1 MSKTIDH
8 YTPPPGQPDATDQA
22 LQDIWGEPISP
33 EGEFLPDTATLP
45 ATKAATESPIDR
57 NDPRAVL
64 KAGWGYADFRG
75 IQREI
80 IDSLLAGHDTLGL
93 MPTGGGKSITFQVPA
108 LMMEGT
114 CLVITPLIALMKDQV
129 ENLRRRKIRATAIHS
144 GLSREEINRELDN
157 VILGEYKFLY
167 LSPERIHT
175 ELFRFKLAY
184 MKVSFIAVD
193 EAHCISQWGYD
204 FRPSYLQVREIRHLL
219 PTVPILA
226 LTATATTTVVDDIQA
241 QLGFR
246 ERRVFRMS
254 FERANLTYLVRQSED
269 KLGDLIA
276 LLHQS
281 EGSAI
286 VYTRSRGGTRDTALA
301 LQSAG
306 IPALY
311 YHAGLPT
318 EDKNARQEAW
328 QNDRT
333 RVMVATNAFG
343 MGIDKPDVRLV
354 VHLDPPDSL
363 EAYFQE
369 AGRAGRDG
377 APAEAVLLT
386 HPRDV
391 RLLSQRIAQTFPPK
405 EKIREIYDDVA
416 YYLQVAEGEGE
427 ELTYEFDLNEF
438 CRRFHHFPLTVVS
451 AFTILERA
459 GYLLYADKH
468 ETRSRLMMIVR
479 REDLYH
485 VHNRVADG
493 DKVLTALFRLYTG
506 LFADYVFIEES
517 SLASACGLSEEAL
530 YERLTALNRARLLH
544 YIPRKSVATVRYLT
558 RRTVGER
565 LGLGAEAY
573 ETRLEQYTR
582 RIEGVVRYCTDRD
595 TCHSRLLL
603 EYFDDPAAHDCG
615 RCDVCCPDAQPNAGA
630 AQLEADLFAL
640 LTDGRP
646 HTVSEWHVAQCDA
659 EPAGLLLQRLVDEG
673 RVVFDTGRISLPRPT
688 SATEISP
695 AH

>member
-8 YTPPPGQPDATDQA
+8 YTPPLGQPDATDRA

-45 ATKAATESPIDR
+45 ATQLATETPVDR

-64 KAGWGYADFRG
+64 QAGWGYADFRG

-204 FRPSYLQVREIRHLL
+204 FRPSYLQVREIRTLL

-226 LTATATTTVVDDIQA
+226 LTATATATVVDDIQA

-377 APAEAVLLT
+377 APAEAILLT

-405 EKIREIYDDVA
+405 EKIREVYDDVA
-416 YYLQVAEGEGE
+416 YYLQIPEGEGE
-427 ELTYEFDLNEF
+427 EHSFEFDLEEF
-438 CRRFHHFPLTVVS
+438 CRRFRYFPLTVVS
-451 AFTILERA
+451 AFAILERA
-459 GYLLYADKH
+459 GYLLYTDKH
-468 ETRSRLMMIVR
+468 ERRSRLMMIVK
-479 REDLYH
+479 REELYR
-485 VHNRVADG
+485 VHNRVAEG
-493 DKVLTALFRLYTG
+493 DKVLTALFRTYTG
-506 LFADYVFIEES
+506 LFADYVFIEEKA
-517 SLASACGLSEEAL
+517 LAAACGLSEEVL
-530 YERLTALNRARLLH
+530 YEKLIAMNRARLLH
-544 YIPRKSVATVRYLT
+544 YIPHKSVSTLRYLT
-558 RRTVGER
+558 RRTLGER
-565 LGLGAEAY
+565 LNIGADAY
-573 ETRLEQYTR
+573 ETRLDQYTR

-595 TCHSRLLL
+595 TCRSRMLL

-615 RCDVCCPDAQPNAGA
+615 RCDACRPTPETCTPD
-630 AQLEADLFAL
+630 AQLEANLFRL
-640 LTDGRP
+640 LADGRP
-646 HTVSEWHVAQCDA
+646 HTVAEWHVAQLDA
-659 EPAGLLLQRLVDEG
+659 ERAGQLLQLLLDEG
-673 RVVFDTGRISLPRPT
+673 RILFDGAQLTLPTAPT
-688 SATEISP
+688 SPEN
-695 AH
+695 

>member
-1 MSKTIDH
+1 
-8 YTPPPGQPDATDQA
+8 
-22 LQDIWGEPISP
+22 
-33 EGEFLPDTATLP
+33 
-45 ATKAATESPIDR
+45 
-57 NDPRAVL
+57 
-64 KAGWGYADFRG
+64 
-75 IQREI
+75 
-80 IDSLLAGHDTLGL
+80 
-93 MPTGGGKSITFQVPA
+93 
-108 LMMEGT
+108 
-114 CLVITPLIALMKDQV
+114 
-129 ENLRRRKIRATAIHS
+129 
-144 GLSREEINRELDN
+144 
-157 VILGEYKFLY
+157 
-167 LSPERIHT
+167 
-175 ELFRFKLAY
+175 

-204 FRPSYLQVREIRHLL
+204 FRPSYLRVREIRALL
-219 PTVPILA
+219 PEVPILA
-226 LTATATTTVVDDIQA
+226 LTATATRTVVDDIQR
-241 QLGFR
+241 QLDFR
-246 ERRVFRMS
+246 APRVYRMS
-254 FERANLTYLVRQSED
+254 FGRPNLTYLVRQSED
-269 KLGDLIA
+269 KMGDLMA
-276 LLHQS
+276 LLRRS

-301 LQSAG
+301 LQAAG

-318 EDKNARQEAW
+318 ADKSARQEAW
-328 QNDRT
+328 QQDRT

-377 APAEAVLLT
+377 APAEAILLT

-427 ELTYEFDLNEF
+427 EQTYEFDLNEF

-565 LGLGAEAY
+565 LALGAEAY

-603 EYFDDPAAHDCG
+603 EYFDDPSAHDCG
-615 RCDVCCPDAQPNAGA
+615 RCDVCCPGAPPSSDAT
-630 AQLEADLFAL
+630 QLEANLFAL
-640 LTDGRP
+640 LADGRP

-659 EPAGLLLQRLVDEG
+659 EPAGQLLQRMVDEG
-673 RVVFDTGRISLPRPT
+673 RVVFDTGRSSLPRPA
-688 SATEISP
+688 SATDTSP
-695 AH
+695 AD

>member
-22 LQDIWGEPISP
+22 LQDIWGEPLSP

-45 ATKAATESPIDR
+45 ATKAATETPIDR

-204 FRPSYLQVREIRHLL
+204 FRPSYLQVREIRTLL

-226 LTATATTTVVDDIQA
+226 LTATATATVVDDIQT

-246 ERRVFRMS
+246 ERRAFRMS

-276 LLHQS
+276 LLQQS

-377 APAEAVLLT
+377 APAEAILLT

-405 EKIREIYDDVA
+405 EKIREVYDDVA
-416 YYLQVAEGEGE
+416 YYLQIPEGEGE
-427 ELTYEFDLNEF
+427 EHSFEFDLEEF
-438 CRRFHHFPLTVVS
+438 CRRFRYFPLTVVS
-451 AFTILERA
+451 AFAILERA
-459 GYLLYADKH
+459 GYLLYTDKH
-468 ETRSRLMMIVR
+468 ERRSRLMMIVK
-479 REDLYH
+479 REALYR
-485 VHNRVADG
+485 VHNRVAEG
-493 DKVLTALFRLYTG
+493 DKVLTALFRTYTG
-506 LFADYVFIEES
+506 LFADYVFIEEKA
-517 SLASACGLSEEAL
+517 LAAACGLSEEVL
-530 YERLTALNRARLLH
+530 YEKLIAMNRARLLH
-544 YIPRKSVATVRYLT
+544 YIPHKSVSTLRYLT
-558 RRTVGER
+558 RRTAGER
-565 LGLGAEAY
+565 LSIGADAY
-573 ETRLEQYTR
+573 ETRLDQYTS

-595 TCHSRLLL
+595 TCRSRMLL

-615 RCDVCCPDAQPNAGA
+615 RCDVCRPTPEACTPD
-630 AQLEADLFAL
+630 AQLEANLFRL
-640 LTDGRP
+640 LADGRP
-646 HTVSEWHVAQCDA
+646 HTVAEWHVAQLDA
-659 EPAGLLLQRLVDEG
+659 ERAGQLLQQFLDEG
-673 RVVFDTGRISLPRPT
+673 RILFDGAQLTLPTAPT
-688 SATEISP
+688 SPEK
-695 AH
+695 

>member
-8 YTPPPGQPDATDQA
+8 YTPPLGQPDATDQA

-45 ATKAATESPIDR
+45 ATQLATETPVDR

-64 KAGWGYADFRG
+64 QAGWGYADFRG

-204 FRPSYLQVREIRHLL
+204 FRPSYLQVREIRTLL

-226 LTATATTTVVDDIQA
+226 LTATATATVVDDIQA

-377 APAEAVLLT
+377 APAEAILLT

-405 EKIREIYDDVA
+405 EKIREVYDDVA
-416 YYLQVAEGEGE
+416 YYLQIPEGEGE
-427 ELTYEFDLNEF
+427 EHSFEFDLEEF
-438 CRRFHHFPLTVVS
+438 CRRFRYFPLTVVS
-451 AFTILERA
+451 AFAILERA
-459 GYLLYADKH
+459 GYLLYTDKH
-468 ETRSRLMMIVR
+468 ERRSRLMMIVK
-479 REDLYH
+479 REELYR
-485 VHNRVADG
+485 VHNRVAEG
-493 DKVLTALFRLYTG
+493 DKVLTALFRTYTG
-506 LFADYVFIEES
+506 LFADYVFIEEKA
-517 SLASACGLSEEAL
+517 LAAACGLSEEVL
-530 YERLTALNRARLLH
+530 YEKLMALNRARLLH
-544 YIPRKSVATVRYLT
+544 YIPHKSVSTLRYLT
-558 RRTVGER
+558 RRTLGKR
-565 LGLGAEAY
+565 LNIGADAY
-573 ETRLEQYTR
+573 ETRLDQYTR

-595 TCHSRLLL
+595 TCRSRMLL

-615 RCDVCCPDAQPNAGA
+615 RCDVCRPTPEVCTPD
-630 AQLEADLFAL
+630 AQLEANLFQL
-640 LTDGRP
+640 LADGRP
-646 HTVSEWHVAQCDA
+646 HTVAEWRVAQLDA
-659 EPAGLLLQRLVDEG
+659 ERAGQLLQQFLDEG
-673 RVVFDTGRISLPRPT
+673 RILFDGAQLTLPTAPT
-688 SATEISP
+688 SLEN
-695 AH
+695 

>member
-8 YTPPPGQPDATDQA
+8 YTPPLGQPDATDQA

-45 ATKAATESPIDR
+45 ATQLATETPVDR

-64 KAGWGYADFRG
+64 QAGWGYADFRG

-204 FRPSYLQVREIRHLL
+204 FRPSYLQVREIRTLL

-226 LTATATTTVVDDIQA
+226 LTATATATVVDDIQT

-377 APAEAVLLT
+377 APAEAILLT

-405 EKIREIYDDVA
+405 EKIREVYDDVA
-416 YYLQVAEGEGE
+416 YYLQIPEGEGE
-427 ELTYEFDLNEF
+427 EHSFEFDLEEF
-438 CRRFHHFPLTVVS
+438 CRRFRYFPLTVVS
-451 AFTILERA
+451 AFAILERA
-459 GYLLYADKH
+459 GYLLYTDKH
-468 ETRSRLMMIVR
+468 ERRSRLMMIVK
-479 REDLYH
+479 REELYR
-485 VHNRVADG
+485 VHNRVAEG
-493 DKVLTALFRLYTG
+493 DKVLTALFRTYTG
-506 LFADYVFIEES
+506 LFADYVFIEEKA
-517 SLASACGLSEEAL
+517 LAAACGLSEEVL
-530 YERLTALNRARLLH
+530 YEKLMALNRARLLH
-544 YIPRKSVATVRYLT
+544 YIPHKSVSTLRYLT
-558 RRTVGER
+558 RRTLGER
-565 LGLGAEAY
+565 LNIGADAY
-573 ETRLEQYTR
+573 ETRLDQYTR

-595 TCHSRLLL
+595 TCRSRMLL

-615 RCDVCCPDAQPNAGA
+615 RCDICRPAAEVCTPDT
-630 AQLEADLFAL
+630 QLEANLFQL
-640 LTDGRP
+640 LADGRP
-646 HTVSEWHVAQCDA
+646 HTVAEWHVAQLDA
-659 EPAGLLLQRLVDEG
+659 ERAGQLLQQFLDEG
-673 RVVFDTGRISLPRPT
+673 RILFDGAQLTLPTAPT
-688 SATEISP
+688 SPEN
-695 AH
+695 

>member
-1 MSKTIDH
+1 MSSPFDPLAPT
-8 YTPPPGQPDATDQA
+8 DAELDTVDRELQA
-22 LQDIWGEPISP
+22 LWGEP
-33 EGEFLPDTATLP
+33 LPPPTDFAPDPVGLP
-45 ATKAATESPIDR
+45 AVQTPTQAAFDR

-64 KAGWGYADFRG
+64 KAGWGYDDFRG

-129 ENLRRRKIRATAIHS
+129 ENLRRRHIQATAIHS
-144 GLSREEINRELDN
+144 GLTREEINRELDN

-204 FRPSYLQVREIRHLL
+204 FRPSYLRVREIRALL
-219 PTVPILA
+219 PEVPILA
-226 LTATATTTVVDDIQA
+226 LTATATRTVVDDIQR
-241 QLGFR
+241 QLDFR
-246 ERRVFRMS
+246 APRVYRMS
-254 FERANLTYLVRQSED
+254 FERPNLTYLVRQSED
-269 KLGDLIA
+269 KMGDLMA
-276 LLHQS
+276 LLRRS

-301 LQSAG
+301 LQAAG

-318 EDKNARQEAW
+318 ADKSARQEAW
-328 QNDRT
+328 QQDCT

-377 APAEAVLLT
+377 APAEAILLT

-427 ELTYEFDLNEF
+427 EQTYEFDLNEF

-565 LGLGAEAY
+565 LALGAEAY

-603 EYFDDPAAHDCG
+603 EYFDDPSAHDCG
-615 RCDVCCPDAQPNAGA
+615 RCDVCCPDASPSADA

-640 LTDGRP
+640 LADGRA

-659 EPAGLLLQRLVDEG
+659 EPAGRLLQRLVDEG
-673 RVVFDTGRISLPRPT
+673 RVVFDTGRISLPRPA
-688 SATEISP
+688 SATDTSP
-695 AH
+695 AD

>member
-1 MSKTIDH
+1 MSKTIDY

-45 ATKAATESPIDR
+45 ATQLATETPVDR

-64 KAGWGYADFRG
+64 QAGWGYADFRG

-204 FRPSYLQVREIRHLL
+204 FRPSYLQVREIRTLL

-226 LTATATTTVVDDIQA
+226 LTATATATVVDDIQA

-377 APAEAVLLT
+377 APAEAILLT

-405 EKIREIYDDVA
+405 EKIREVYDDVA
-416 YYLQVAEGEGE
+416 YYLQIPEGEGE
-427 ELTYEFDLNEF
+427 EHSFEFDLEEF
-438 CRRFHHFPLTVVS
+438 CRRFRYFPLTVVS
-451 AFTILERA
+451 AFAILERA
-459 GYLLYADKH
+459 GYLLYTDKH
-468 ETRSRLMMIVR
+468 ERRSRLMMIVK
-479 REDLYH
+479 REELYR
-485 VHNRVADG
+485 VHNRVAEG
-493 DKVLTALFRLYTG
+493 DKVLTALFRTYTG
-506 LFADYVFIEES
+506 LFADYVFIEEKA
-517 SLASACGLSEEAL
+517 LAAACGLSEEVL
-530 YERLTALNRARLLH
+530 YEKLMALNRARLLH
-544 YIPRKSVATVRYLT
+544 YIPHKSVSTLRYLT
-558 RRTVGER
+558 RRTLGER
-565 LGLGAEAY
+565 LNIGADAY
-573 ETRLEQYTR
+573 ETRLDQYTR

-595 TCHSRLLL
+595 TCRSRMLL

-615 RCDVCCPDAQPNAGA
+615 RCDVCRPAAEVCTPD
-630 AQLEADLFAL
+630 AQLEANLFQL
-640 LTDGRP
+640 LADGRP
-646 HTVSEWHVAQCDA
+646 HTVAEWHVAQLDA
-659 EPAGLLLQRLVDEG
+659 ERAGQLLQQLLDEG
-673 RVVFDTGRISLPRPT
+673 RILFDGAQLTLPTAPT
-688 SATEISP
+688 SPEN
-695 AH
+695 

>member
-1 MSKTIDH
+1 MSSPFDPLAPT
-8 YTPPPGQPDATDQA
+8 DAELDAVDRELQA
-22 LQDIWGEPISP
+22 LWGEP
-33 EGEFLPDTATLP
+33 LPPPTDFAPDPVGLP
-45 ATKAATESPIDR
+45 AVQTPTQAAFDR

-64 KAGWGYADFRG
+64 KAGWGYDDFRG

-129 ENLRRRKIRATAIHS
+129 ENLRRRHIRATAIHS
-144 GLSREEINRELDN
+144 GLTREEINRELDN

-204 FRPSYLQVREIRHLL
+204 FRPSYLRVREIRALL
-219 PTVPILA
+219 PEVPILA
-226 LTATATTTVVDDIQA
+226 LTATATRTVVDDIQR
-241 QLGFR
+241 QLDFR
-246 ERRVFRMS
+246 APRVYRMS
-254 FERANLTYLVRQSED
+254 FERPNLTYLVRQSED
-269 KLGDLIA
+269 KMGDLLA
-276 LLHQS
+276 LLRRS

-301 LQSAG
+301 LQAAG

-318 EDKNARQEAW
+318 ADKSARQEAW
-328 QNDRT
+328 QQDRT

-427 ELTYEFDLNEF
+427 EQTYEFDLNEF

-565 LGLGAEAY
+565 LALGAEAY

-615 RCDVCCPDAQPNAGA
+615 RCDVCCPDAPPSADA
-630 AQLEADLFAL
+630 AQLETDLFAL
-640 LTDGRP
+640 LADGRP

-659 EPAGLLLQRLVDEG
+659 EPAGRLLQRLVDEG
-673 RVVFDTGRISLPRPT
+673 RVVFDTGRISLPPPT
-688 SATEISP
+688 PATDTSP
-695 AH
+695 AD

>member
-1 MSKTIDH
+1 MSKTINH

-33 EGEFLPDTATLP
+33 EGEFLPDTAALP
-45 ATKAATESPIDR
+45 STQLATETPVDR

-64 KAGWGYADFRG
+64 QAGWGYADFRG

-175 ELFRFKLAY
+175 KLFRFKLAY

-226 LTATATTTVVDDIQA
+226 LTATATTTVVDDIQT

-286 VYTRSRGGTRDTALA
+286 VYTRSRGGTRDTTLA

-377 APAEAVLLT
+377 APAEAILLT

-405 EKIREIYDDVA
+405 EKIREVYDDVA
-416 YYLQVAEGEGE
+416 YYLQIPEGEGE
-427 ELTYEFDLNEF
+427 EHSFEFDLEEF
-438 CRRFHHFPLTVVS
+438 CRRFRYFPLTVVS
-451 AFTILERA
+451 AFAILERA
-459 GYLLYADKH
+459 GYLLYTDKH
-468 ETRSRLMMIVR
+468 ERRSRLMMIVK
-479 REDLYH
+479 REELYR
-485 VHNRVADG
+485 VHNRVAEG
-493 DKVLTALFRLYTG
+493 DKVLTALFRTYTG
-506 LFADYVFIEES
+506 LFADYVFIEEKA
-517 SLASACGLSEEAL
+517 LATACGLSEEVL
-530 YERLTALNRARLLH
+530 YEKLIAMNRARLLH
-544 YIPRKSVATVRYLT
+544 YIPHKSVSTLRYLT
-558 RRTVGER
+558 RRTLGER
-565 LGLGAEAY
+565 LNIGADAY
-573 ETRLEQYTR
+573 ETRLDQYTR

-595 TCHSRLLL
+595 TCRSRMLL

-615 RCDVCCPDAQPNAGA
+615 RCDVCRPAAEVCTPD
-630 AQLEADLFAL
+630 AQLEANLFRL
-640 LTDGRP
+640 LADGRP
-646 HTVSEWHVAQCDA
+646 HTVAEWHVAQLDA
-659 EPAGLLLQRLVDEG
+659 ERAGQLLQQFLDEG
-673 RVVFDTGRISLPRPT
+673 RILFDGAQLTLPAAPT
-688 SATEISP
+688 SPEK
-695 AH
+695 

>member
-8 YTPPPGQPDATDQA
+8 YTPPLGQPDATDQA

-45 ATKAATESPIDR
+45 ATQLATEMPIDR

-64 KAGWGYADFRG
+64 QAGWGYADFRG

-157 VILGEYKFLY
+157 VILGEYKFLS

-377 APAEAVLLT
+377 APAEAILLT

-405 EKIREIYDDVA
+405 EKIREVYDDVA
-416 YYLQVAEGEGE
+416 YYLQIPEGEGE
-427 ELTYEFDLNEF
+427 EHSFEFDLEEF
-438 CRRFHHFPLTVVS
+438 CRRFRYFPLTVVS
-451 AFTILERA
+451 AFAILERA
-459 GYLLYADKH
+459 GYLLYTDKH
-468 ETRSRLMMIVR
+468 ERRSRLMMIVK
-479 REDLYH
+479 REELYR
-485 VHNRVADG
+485 VHNRVAEG
-493 DKVLTALFRLYTG
+493 DKVLTALFRTYTG
-506 LFADYVFIEES
+506 LFADYVFIEEKA
-517 SLASACGLSEEAL
+517 LAAACGLSEEVL
-530 YERLTALNRARLLH
+530 YEKLMALNRARLLH
-544 YIPRKSVATVRYLT
+544 YIPHKSVSTLRYLT
-558 RRTVGER
+558 RRTLGER
-565 LGLGAEAY
+565 LNIGADAY
-573 ETRLEQYTR
+573 ETRLDQYTR

-595 TCHSRLLL
+595 TCRSRMLL

-615 RCDVCCPDAQPNAGA
+615 RCDVCRPAAEVCTPD
-630 AQLEADLFAL
+630 AQLEANLFQL
-640 LTDGRP
+640 LADGRP
-646 HTVSEWHVAQCDA
+646 HTVAEWHVAQLYA
-659 EPAGLLLQRLVDEG
+659 ERAGQLLQQLLDEG
-673 RVVFDTGRISLPRPT
+673 RILFDGAQLTLPTAPT
-688 SATEISP
+688 SPEN
-695 AH
+695 

>member
-1 MSKTIDH
+1 MSSSFDPLVPT
-8 YTPPPGQPDATDQA
+8 DAELDAVDRELQA
-22 LQDIWGEPISP
+22 LWGEPLPSP
-33 EGEFLPDTATLP
+33 TDFTPDPVGLP
-45 ATKAATESPIDR
+45 AVQTPTQAAFDR

-64 KAGWGYADFRG
+64 KAGWGYDDFRG

-129 ENLRRRKIRATAIHS
+129 ENLRRRHIQATAIHS
-144 GLSREEINRELDN
+144 GLTREEINRELDN

-204 FRPSYLQVREIRHLL
+204 FRPSYLRVREIRALL
-219 PTVPILA
+219 PEVPILA
-226 LTATATTTVVDDIQA
+226 LTATATRTVVDDIQR
-241 QLGFR
+241 QLDFR
-246 ERRVFRMS
+246 APRVYRMS
-254 FERANLTYLVRQSED
+254 FERPNLTYLVRQSED
-269 KLGDLIA
+269 KMGDLMA
-276 LLHQS
+276 LLRRS

-301 LQSAG
+301 LQAAG

-311 YHAGLPT
+311 YHAELPT
-318 EDKNARQEAW
+318 ADKSTRQEAW
-328 QNDRT
+328 QQDRT

-427 ELTYEFDLNEF
+427 EQTYEFDLNEF

-558 RRTVGER
+558 RRTIGER
-565 LGLGAEAY
+565 LALGAEAY

-615 RCDVCCPDAQPNAGA
+615 RCDVCCPGAPPSADAT
-630 AQLEADLFAL
+630 QLEADLFAL
-640 LTDGRP
+640 LADGRP

-659 EPAGLLLQRLVDEG
+659 EPAGRLLQRLVDEG
-673 RVVFDTGRISLPRPT
+673 RVVFDTGRISLPRPA
-688 SATEISP
+688 SATDTSP
-695 AH
+695 AD

>member
-45 ATKAATESPIDR
+45 ATQLATETPVDR

-64 KAGWGYADFRG
+64 QAGWGYAAFRG

-377 APAEAVLLT
+377 APAEAILLT

-405 EKIREIYDDVA
+405 EKIREVYDDVA
-416 YYLQVAEGEGE
+416 YYLQIPEGEGE
-427 ELTYEFDLNEF
+427 EHSFEFDLEEF
-438 CRRFHHFPLTVVS
+438 CRRFRYFPLTVVS
-451 AFTILERA
+451 AFAILERA
-459 GYLLYADKH
+459 GYLLYTDKH
-468 ETRSRLMMIVR
+468 ERRSRLMMIVK
-479 REDLYH
+479 REELYR
-485 VHNRVADG
+485 VHNRVAEG
-493 DKVLTALFRLYTG
+493 DKVLTALFRTYTG
-506 LFADYVFIEES
+506 LFADYVFIEEKA
-517 SLASACGLSEEAL
+517 LAAACGLSEEVL
-530 YERLTALNRARLLH
+530 YEKLMALNRARLLH
-544 YIPRKSVATVRYLT
+544 YIPHKSVSTLRYLT
-558 RRTVGER
+558 RRTLGER
-565 LGLGAEAY
+565 LNIGADAY
-573 ETRLEQYTR
+573 ETRLDQYTR

-595 TCHSRLLL
+595 TCRSRMLL

-615 RCDVCCPDAQPNAGA
+615 RCDVCRPTPEACTPD
-630 AQLEADLFAL
+630 AQLEANLFQL
-640 LTDGRP
+640 LADGRP
-646 HTVSEWHVAQCDA
+646 HTVAEWRVAQLDA
-659 EPAGLLLQRLVDEG
+659 ERAGQLLQQLLDEG
-673 RVVFDTGRISLPRPT
+673 RILFDGAQLSLPTMPT
-688 SATEISP
+688 SPEN
-695 AH
+695 

>member
-8 YTPPPGQPDATDQA
+8 YTPPLGQPDATDQA

-45 ATKAATESPIDR
+45 ATQLATEMPIDR

-64 KAGWGYADFRG
+64 QAGWGYADFRG

-157 VILGEYKFLY
+157 VILGEYKFLS

-377 APAEAVLLT
+377 APAEAILLT

-405 EKIREIYDDVA
+405 EKIREVYDDVA
-416 YYLQVAEGEGE
+416 YYLQIPEGEGE
-427 ELTYEFDLNEF
+427 EHSFEFDLEEF
-438 CRRFHHFPLTVVS
+438 CRRFRYFPLTVVS
-451 AFTILERA
+451 AFAILERA
-459 GYLLYADKH
+459 GYLLYTDKH
-468 ETRSRLMMIVR
+468 ERRSRLMMIVK
-479 REDLYH
+479 REELYR
-485 VHNRVADG
+485 VHNRVAEG
-493 DKVLTALFRLYTG
+493 DKVLTALFRTYTG
-506 LFADYVFIEES
+506 LFADYVFIEEKA
-517 SLASACGLSEEAL
+517 LAAACGLSEEVL
-530 YERLTALNRARLLH
+530 YEKLMALNRARLLH
-544 YIPRKSVATVRYLT
+544 YIPHKSVSTLRYLT
-558 RRTVGER
+558 RRTLGER
-565 LGLGAEAY
+565 LNIGADAY
-573 ETRLEQYTR
+573 ETRLDQYTR

-595 TCHSRLLL
+595 TCRSRMLL

-615 RCDVCCPDAQPNAGA
+615 RCDVCRPAAEVCTPD
-630 AQLEADLFAL
+630 AQLEANLFQL
-640 LTDGRP
+640 LADGRP
-646 HTVSEWHVAQCDA
+646 HTVAEWHVAQLDA
-659 EPAGLLLQRLVDEG
+659 ERAGQLLQQLLDEG
-673 RVVFDTGRISLPRPT
+673 RILFDGAQLTLPTAPT
-688 SATEISP
+688 SPEN
-695 AH
+695 

>member
-45 ATKAATESPIDR
+45 ATQLATETPVDR

-64 KAGWGYADFRG
+64 QAGWGYADFRG

-204 FRPSYLQVREIRHLL
+204 FRPSYLQVREIRTLL

-377 APAEAVLLT
+377 APAEAILLT

-391 RLLSQRIAQTFPPK
+391 RLLSQRIAF
-405 EKIREIYDDVA
+405 
-416 YYLQVAEGEGE
+416 
-427 ELTYEFDLNEF
+427 
-438 CRRFHHFPLTVVS
+438 RRRKKFAKSTTMWPTTSKFRRAKARS
-451 AFTILERA
+451 IL
-459 GYLLYADKH
+459 
-468 ETRSRLMMIVR
+468 
-479 REDLYH
+479 
-485 VHNRVADG
+485 
-493 DKVLTALFRLYTG
+493 
-506 LFADYVFIEES
+506 S
-517 SLASACGLSEEAL
+517 SLTSKSSVAASAISPSPWS
-530 YERLTALNRARLLH
+530 ARLPFSNERV
-544 YIPRKSVATVRYLT
+544 ISSIRTNTSGVR
-558 RRTVGER
+558 
-565 LGLGAEAY
+565 A
-573 ETRLEQYTR
+573 
-582 RIEGVVRYCTDRD
+582 
-595 TCHSRLLL
+595 
-603 EYFDDPAAHDCG
+603 
-615 RCDVCCPDAQPNAGA
+615 
-630 AQLEADLFAL
+630 
-640 LTDGRP
+640 
-646 HTVSEWHVAQCDA
+646 
-659 EPAGLLLQRLVDEG
+659 
-673 RVVFDTGRISLPRPT
+673 
-688 SATEISP
+688 
-695 AH
+695 

>member
-45 ATKAATESPIDR
+45 ATQLATETPVDR

-64 KAGWGYADFRG
+64 QAGWGYADFRG

-377 APAEAVLLT
+377 APAEAILLT

-405 EKIREIYDDVA
+405 EKIREVYDDVA
-416 YYLQVAEGEGE
+416 YYLQIPEGEGE
-427 ELTYEFDLNEF
+427 EHSFEFDLEEF
-438 CRRFHHFPLTVVS
+438 CRRFRYFPLTVVS
-451 AFTILERA
+451 AFAILERA
-459 GYLLYADKH
+459 GYLLYTDKH
-468 ETRSRLMMIVR
+468 ERRSRLMMIVK
-479 REDLYH
+479 REELYR
-485 VHNRVADG
+485 VHNRVAEG
-493 DKVLTALFRLYTG
+493 DKVLTALFRTYTG
-506 LFADYVFIEES
+506 LFADYVFIEEKA
-517 SLASACGLSEEAL
+517 LAAACGLSEEVL
-530 YERLTALNRARLLH
+530 YEKLMALNRARLLH
-544 YIPRKSVATVRYLT
+544 YIPHKSVSTLRYLT
-558 RRTVGER
+558 RRTLGER
-565 LGLGAEAY
+565 LNIGADAY
-573 ETRLEQYTR
+573 ETRLDQYTR

-595 TCHSRLLL
+595 TCRSRMLL

-615 RCDVCCPDAQPNAGA
+615 RCDVCRPTPEACTPD
-630 AQLEADLFAL
+630 AQLEANLFQL
-640 LTDGRP
+640 LADGRP
-646 HTVSEWHVAQCDA
+646 HTVAEWRVAQLDA
-659 EPAGLLLQRLVDEG
+659 ERAGQLLQQLLDEG
-673 RVVFDTGRISLPRPT
+673 RILFDGAQLSLPTMPT
-688 SATEISP
+688 SPEN
-695 AH
+695 

>member
-1 MSKTIDH
+1 MSKTINH

-33 EGEFLPDTATLP
+33 EGEFLPDTAALP
-45 ATKAATESPIDR
+45 STQLATETPVDR

-64 KAGWGYADFRG
+64 QAGWGYADFRG

-175 ELFRFKLAY
+175 KLFRFKLAY

-226 LTATATTTVVDDIQA
+226 LTATATTTVVDDIQT

-286 VYTRSRGGTRDTALA
+286 VYTRSRGGTRDTTLA

-377 APAEAVLLT
+377 APAEAILLT

-405 EKIREIYDDVA
+405 EKIREVYDDVA
-416 YYLQVAEGEGE
+416 YYLQIPEGEGE
-427 ELTYEFDLNEF
+427 EHSFEFDLEEF
-438 CRRFHHFPLTVVS
+438 CRRFRYFPLTVVS
-451 AFTILERA
+451 AFAILERA
-459 GYLLYADKH
+459 GYLLYTDKH
-468 ETRSRLMMIVR
+468 ERRSRLMMIVK
-479 REDLYH
+479 REELYR
-485 VHNRVADG
+485 VHNRVAEG
-493 DKVLTALFRLYTG
+493 DKVLTALFRTYTG
-506 LFADYVFIEES
+506 LFADYVFIEEKA
-517 SLASACGLSEEAL
+517 LATACGLSEEVL
-530 YERLTALNRARLLH
+530 YEKLIAMNRARLLH
-544 YIPRKSVATVRYLT
+544 YIPHKSVSTLRYLT
-558 RRTVGER
+558 RRTLGER
-565 LGLGAEAY
+565 LNIGADAY
-573 ETRLEQYTR
+573 ETRLDQYTR

-595 TCHSRLLL
+595 TCRSRMLL

-615 RCDVCCPDAQPNAGA
+615 RCDVCRPAAEVCTPD
-630 AQLEADLFAL
+630 AQLEANLFRL
-640 LTDGRP
+640 LADGRP
-646 HTVSEWHVAQCDA
+646 HTVAEWHVAQLDA
-659 EPAGLLLQRLVDEG
+659 ERAGQLLQQLLDQ
-673 RVVFDTGRISLPRPT
+673 GRILFDGAQLSLPTAPT
-688 SATEISP
+688 SPEN
-695 AH
+695 

>member
-8 YTPPPGQPDATDQA
+8 YTPPLGQPDATDQA

-45 ATKAATESPIDR
+45 ATQLATETPVDR

-64 KAGWGYADFRG
+64 QAGWGYADFRG

-204 FRPSYLQVREIRHLL
+204 FRPSYLQVREIRTLL

-226 LTATATTTVVDDIQA
+226 LTATATATVVDDIQA

-377 APAEAVLLT
+377 APAEAILLT

-405 EKIREIYDDVA
+405 EKIREVYDDVA
-416 YYLQVAEGEGE
+416 YYLQIPEGEGE
-427 ELTYEFDLNEF
+427 EHSFEFDLEEF
-438 CRRFHHFPLTVVS
+438 CRRFRYFSLTVVS
-451 AFTILERA
+451 AFAILERA
-459 GYLLYADKH
+459 GYLLYTDKH
-468 ETRSRLMMIVR
+468 ERRSRLMMIVK
-479 REDLYH
+479 REELYS
-485 VHNRVADG
+485 VHNRVAEG
-493 DKVLTALFRLYTG
+493 DKVLTALFRTYTG
-506 LFADYVFIEES
+506 LFADYVFIEEKA
-517 SLASACGLSEEAL
+517 LAAACGLSEEVL
-530 YERLTALNRARLLH
+530 YEKLMALNRARLLH
-544 YIPRKSVATVRYLT
+544 YIPHKSVSTLRYLT
-558 RRTVGER
+558 RRTLGER
-565 LGLGAEAY
+565 LNIGADAY
-573 ETRLEQYTR
+573 ETRLDQYTR
-582 RIEGVVRYCTDRD
+582 RIEGVVRYCTDQD
-595 TCHSRLLL
+595 TCRSRMLL

-615 RCDVCCPDAQPNAGA
+615 RCDVCRPTPEACTPD
-630 AQLEADLFAL
+630 AQLEANLFRL
-640 LTDGRP
+640 LADGRP
-646 HTVSEWHVAQCDA
+646 HTVAEWHVAQLDA
-659 EPAGLLLQRLVDEG
+659 ERAGQLLQQLLDEG
-673 RVVFDTGRISLPRPT
+673 RILFDGAQLTLPTIPT
-688 SATEISP
+688 SPEN
-695 AH
+695 

>member
-1 MSKTIDH
+1 MSSPFDPLAPT
-8 YTPPPGQPDATDQA
+8 DAELDAVDRELQA
-22 LQDIWGEPISP
+22 LWGEP
-33 EGEFLPDTATLP
+33 LPPPADFAPDPVGLP
-45 ATKAATESPIDR
+45 AVQTPTQTAFDR

-64 KAGWGYADFRG
+64 KAGWGYDDFRG

-129 ENLRRRKIRATAIHS
+129 ENLRRRHIRATAIHS
-144 GLSREEINRELDN
+144 GLTREEINRELDN

-204 FRPSYLQVREIRHLL
+204 FRPSYLRVREIRALL
-219 PTVPILA
+219 PEVPILA
-226 LTATATTTVVDDIQA
+226 LTATATRTVVDDIQR
-241 QLGFR
+241 QLDFR
-246 ERRVFRMS
+246 APRVYRMS
-254 FERANLTYLVRQSED
+254 FERPNLTYLVRQSED
-269 KLGDLIA
+269 KMGDLLA
-276 LLHQS
+276 LLRRS

-301 LQSAG
+301 LQAAG

-318 EDKNARQEAW
+318 ADKSARQEAW
-328 QNDRT
+328 QYDRT

-427 ELTYEFDLNEF
+427 EQTYEFDLNEF

-517 SLASACGLSEEAL
+517 SLASACGLSEETL

-565 LGLGAEAY
+565 LALGAEAY

-603 EYFDDPAAHDCG
+603 EYFDDPSAHDCG
-615 RCDVCCPDAQPNAGA
+615 RCDVCSPGAPPSADAT
-630 AQLEADLFAL
+630 QLETALFAL
-640 LTDGRP
+640 LADGRP

-659 EPAGLLLQRLVDEG
+659 EPAGRLLQRLVDEG
-673 RVVFDTGRISLPRPT
+673 RVVFDTGRISLPRPA
-688 SATEISP
+688 SATDTSP
-695 AH
+695 AD

>member
-1 MSKTIDH
+1 MSKTINP
-8 YTPPPGQPDATDQA
+8 YTPPLGQPDATDRA
-22 LQDIWGEPISP
+22 LQDIWGEPLSP

-45 ATKAATESPIDR
+45 ATQLATETPVDR

-64 KAGWGYADFRG
+64 QAGWGYADFRG

-204 FRPSYLQVREIRHLL
+204 FRPSYLQVREIRTLL

-226 LTATATTTVVDDIQA
+226 LTATATATVVDDIQA

-377 APAEAVLLT
+377 APAEAILLT

-405 EKIREIYDDVA
+405 EKIREVYDDVA
-416 YYLQVAEGEGE
+416 YYLQIPEGEGE
-427 ELTYEFDLNEF
+427 EHSFEFDLEEF
-438 CRRFHHFPLTVVS
+438 CRRFRYFPLTVVS
-451 AFTILERA
+451 AFAILERA
-459 GYLLYADKH
+459 GYLLYTDKH
-468 ETRSRLMMIVR
+468 ERRSRLMMIVK
-479 REDLYH
+479 REELYR
-485 VHNRVADG
+485 VHNRVAEG
-493 DKVLTALFRLYTG
+493 DKVLTALFRTYTG
-506 LFADYVFIEES
+506 LFADYVFIEEKA
-517 SLASACGLSEEAL
+517 LAAACGLSEEVL
-530 YERLTALNRARLLH
+530 YEKLIAMNRARLLH
-544 YIPRKSVATVRYLT
+544 YIPHKSVSTLRYLT
-558 RRTVGER
+558 RRTLGER
-565 LGLGAEAY
+565 LNIGADAY
-573 ETRLEQYTR
+573 ETRLDQYTR
-582 RIEGVVRYCTDRD
+582 RIEGMVRYCTDRD
-595 TCHSRLLL
+595 TCRSRMLL

-615 RCDVCCPDAQPNAGA
+615 RCDVCRPAAEVCTPD
-630 AQLEADLFAL
+630 AQLEANLFQL
-640 LTDGRP
+640 LADGRP
-646 HTVSEWHVAQCDA
+646 HTVAEWHVAQLDA
-659 EPAGLLLQRLVDEG
+659 ERAGQLLQQLLDEG
-673 RVVFDTGRISLPRPT
+673 RILFDGAQLTLPTAPT
-688 SATEISP
+688 SPEN
-695 AH
+695 

>member
-45 ATKAATESPIDR
+45 ATQLATETPVDR

-64 KAGWGYADFRG
+64 QAGWGYADFRG

-204 FRPSYLQVREIRHLL
+204 FRPSYLQVREIRTLL

-226 LTATATTTVVDDIQA
+226 LTATATATVVDDIQT

-377 APAEAVLLT
+377 APAEAILLT

-405 EKIREIYDDVA
+405 EKIREVYDDVA
-416 YYLQVAEGEGE
+416 YYLQIPEGEGE
-427 ELTYEFDLNEF
+427 EHSFEFDLEEF
-438 CRRFHHFPLTVVS
+438 CRRFRYFPLTVVS
-451 AFTILERA
+451 AFAILERA
-459 GYLLYADKH
+459 GYLLYTDKH
-468 ETRSRLMMIVR
+468 ERRSRLMMIVK
-479 REDLYH
+479 REELYR
-485 VHNRVADG
+485 VHNRVAEG
-493 DKVLTALFRLYTG
+493 DKVLTALFRTYTG
-506 LFADYVFIEES
+506 LFADYVFIEEKA
-517 SLASACGLSEEAL
+517 LAAACGLSEEVL
-530 YERLTALNRARLLH
+530 YEKLIAMNRARLLH
-544 YIPRKSVATVRYLT
+544 YIPHKSVSTLRYLT
-558 RRTVGER
+558 RRTLGER
-565 LGLGAEAY
+565 LNIGADAY
-573 ETRLEQYTR
+573 ETRLDQYTR

-595 TCHSRLLL
+595 TCRSRMLL

-615 RCDVCCPDAQPNAGA
+615 RCDICRPAAEVCTPDT
-630 AQLEADLFAL
+630 QLEANLFQL
-640 LTDGRP
+640 LADGRP
-646 HTVSEWHVAQCDA
+646 HTVAEWHVAQLDA
-659 EPAGLLLQRLVDEG
+659 ERAGQLLQQFLDEG
-673 RVVFDTGRISLPRPT
+673 RILFDGAQLTLPTAPT
-688 SATEISP
+688 SPEN
-695 AH
+695 

>member
-1 MSKTIDH
+1 MSKTIDY
-8 YTPPPGQPDATDQA
+8 YTPPLGQPDATDQA

-33 EGEFLPDTATLP
+33 EGEFLPDTAALP
-45 ATKAATESPIDR
+45 ATQLATETPVDR

-64 KAGWGYADFRG
+64 QAGWGYADFRG

-226 LTATATTTVVDDIQA
+226 LTATATATVVDDIQT

-377 APAEAVLLT
+377 APAEAILLT

-405 EKIREIYDDVA
+405 EKIREVYDDVA
-416 YYLQVAEGEGE
+416 YYLQIPEGEGE
-427 ELTYEFDLNEF
+427 EHSFEFDLEEF
-438 CRRFHHFPLTVVS
+438 CRRFRYFPLTVVS
-451 AFTILERA
+451 AFAILERA
-459 GYLLYADKH
+459 GYLLYTDKH
-468 ETRSRLMMIVR
+468 ERRSRLMMIVK
-479 REDLYH
+479 REELYR
-485 VHNRVADG
+485 VHNRVAEG
-493 DKVLTALFRLYTG
+493 DKVLTALFRTYTG
-506 LFADYVFIEES
+506 LFADYVFIEEKA
-517 SLASACGLSEEAL
+517 LAAACGLSEEAL
-530 YERLTALNRARLLH
+530 YEKLMALNRARLLH
-544 YIPRKSVATVRYLT
+544 YIPHKSVSTLRYLT
-558 RRTVGER
+558 RRTLGER
-565 LGLGAEAY
+565 LNIGADAY
-573 ETRLEQYTR
+573 EMRLDQYTR

-595 TCHSRLLL
+595 TCRSRMLL

-615 RCDVCCPDAQPNAGA
+615 RCDVCRPTAEVCTPD
-630 AQLEADLFAL
+630 AQLEANLFQL
-640 LTDGRP
+640 LADGRP
-646 HTVSEWHVAQCDA
+646 HTVAEWHVTQLDA
-659 EPAGLLLQRLVDEG
+659 ERAGQLLQQLLDE
-673 RVVFDTGRISLPRPT
+673 RRILFDGAQLTLPAAPT
-688 SATEISP
+688 SPEN
-695 AH
+695 

>member
-1 MSKTIDH
+1 MTNDTNLH
-8 YTPPPGQPDATDQA
+8 
-22 LQDIWGEPISP
+22 EPLKRYFGF
-33 EGEFLPDTATLP
+33 ETF
-45 ATKAATESPIDR
+45 R
-57 NDPRAVL
+57 NNQEA
-64 KAGWGYADFRG
+64 
-75 IQREI
+75 I
-80 IDSLLAGHDTLGL
+80 IRSLMAGHDVFVL
-93 MPTGGGKSITFQVPA
+93 MPTGGGKSICYQLPA
-108 LMMEGT
+108 LLMDG
-114 CLVITPLIALMKDQV
+114 VAIVVSPLIALMKNQV
-129 ENLRRRKIRATAIHS
+129 DAVRQTRADNCVAHYIYAALTKQ
-144 GLSREEINRELDN
+144 EIVEIMNDVTTGKTKL
-157 VILGEYKFLY
+157 LY
-167 LSPERIHT
+167 VSPE
-175 ELFRFKLAY
+175 LFNKDSFVDFLKTV
-184 MKVSFIAVD
+184 KVSFIAVD
-193 EAHCISQWGYD
+193 EAHCISEWGHD
-204 FRPSYLQVREIRHLL
+204 FRPEYRKLRPIINEIGQ
-219 PTVPILA
+219 VPIIA
-226 LTATATTTVVDDIQA
+226 LTATATDKVRMDIKKN
-241 QLGFR
+241 LGIPDAL
-246 ERRVFRMS
+246 EYKSS
-254 FERANLTYLVRQSED
+254 FNRPNLYYEVRQKTD
-269 KLGDLIA
+269 KVDHDVIRFIKSHPHVSGIIYCL
-276 LLHQS
+276 
-281 EGSAI
+281 
-286 VYTRSRGGTRDTALA
+286 SRKRVEELTEVLRTNDINACA
-301 LQSAG
+301 
-306 IPALY
+306 
-311 YHAGLPT
+311 YHAGLDAQVRSNT
-318 EDKNARQEAW
+318 QDAFLKEDI
-328 QNDRT
+328 D
-333 RVMVATNAFG
+333 VIVATIAFG

-377 APAEAVLLT
+377 APAEAILLT

-427 ELTYEFDLNEF
+427 EQTYEFDLNEF

-565 LGLGAEAY
+565 LALGAEAY

-603 EYFDDPAAHDCG
+603 EYFDDPSAHDCG
-615 RCDVCCPDAQPNAGA
+615 RCDVCCPGAPPSADA

-640 LTDGRP
+640 LADGRP

-659 EPAGLLLQRLVDEG
+659 EPAGQLLQRLVDEG
-673 RVVFDTGRISLPRPT
+673 RVVFDTGRISLPRPA
-688 SATEISP
+688 SATGTSP
-695 AH
+695 AD

>member
-8 YTPPPGQPDATDQA
+8 YTPPLGQPDATDQA

-45 ATKAATESPIDR
+45 ATQLATETSVDR

-204 FRPSYLQVREIRHLL
+204 FRPSYLQVREIRTLL

-226 LTATATTTVVDDIQA
+226 LTATATATVVDDIQT

-377 APAEAVLLT
+377 APAEAILLT

-405 EKIREIYDDVA
+405 EKIREVYDDVA
-416 YYLQVAEGEGE
+416 YYLQIPEGEGE
-427 ELTYEFDLNEF
+427 EHSFEFDLEEF
-438 CRRFHHFPLTVVS
+438 CRRFRYFPLTVVS
-451 AFTILERA
+451 AFAILERA
-459 GYLLYADKH
+459 GYLLYTDKH
-468 ETRSRLMMIVR
+468 ERRSRLMMIVK
-479 REDLYH
+479 REELYR
-485 VHNRVADG
+485 VHNRVAEG
-493 DKVLTALFRLYTG
+493 DKVLTALFRTYTG
-506 LFADYVFIEES
+506 LFADYVFIEEKA
-517 SLASACGLSEEAL
+517 LAAACGLSEEVL
-530 YERLTALNRARLLH
+530 YEKLMALNRARLLH
-544 YIPRKSVATVRYLT
+544 YIPHKSVSTLRYLT
-558 RRTVGER
+558 RRTLGER
-565 LGLGAEAY
+565 LNIGADAY
-573 ETRLEQYTR
+573 ETRLDQYTR

-595 TCHSRLLL
+595 TCRSRMLL

-615 RCDVCCPDAQPNAGA
+615 RCDICRPAAEVCTPDT
-630 AQLEADLFAL
+630 QLEANLFQL
-640 LTDGRP
+640 LADGRP
-646 HTVSEWHVAQCDA
+646 HTVAEWHVAQLDA
-659 EPAGLLLQRLVDEG
+659 ERAGQLLQQFLDEG
-673 RVVFDTGRISLPRPT
+673 RILFDGAQLTLPTAPT
-688 SATEISP
+688 SPEN
-695 AH
+695 

>member
-311 YHAGLPT
+311 YQAGLPT

-377 APAEAVLLT
+377 APAEAILLT

-405 EKIREIYDDVA
+405 EKIREVYDDVA
-416 YYLQVAEGEGE
+416 YYLQIPEGEGE
-427 ELTYEFDLNEF
+427 EHSFEFDLEEF
-438 CRRFHHFPLTVVS
+438 CRRFRYFPLTVVS
-451 AFTILERA
+451 AFAILERA
-459 GYLLYADKH
+459 GYLLYTDKH
-468 ETRSRLMMIVR
+468 ERRSRLMMIVK
-479 REDLYH
+479 REELYR
-485 VHNRVADG
+485 VHNRVAEG
-493 DKVLTALFRLYTG
+493 DKVLTALFRTYTG
-506 LFADYVFIEES
+506 LFADYVFIEEKA
-517 SLASACGLSEEAL
+517 LAAACGLSEEVL
-530 YERLTALNRARLLH
+530 YEKLIAMNRARLLH
-544 YIPRKSVATVRYLT
+544 YIPHKSVSTLRYLT
-558 RRTVGER
+558 RRTLGER
-565 LGLGAEAY
+565 LNIGADAY
-573 ETRLEQYTR
+573 ETRLDQYTR

-595 TCHSRLLL
+595 TCRSRMLL

-615 RCDVCCPDAQPNAGA
+615 RCDVCRPALDPCTPD
-630 AQLEADLFAL
+630 AQLEANLFQL
-640 LTDGRP
+640 LADGRP
-646 HTVSEWHVAQCDA
+646 HTVAEWHVAQLDA
-659 EPAGLLLQRLVDEG
+659 ERAGQLLQQFLDEG
-673 RVVFDTGRISLPRPT
+673 RILFDGAQLTLPTAPT
-688 SATEISP
+688 SPEK
-695 AH
+695 

>member
-45 ATKAATESPIDR
+45 ATQLATETPVDR

-64 KAGWGYADFRG
+64 QAGWGYADFRG

-226 LTATATTTVVDDIQA
+226 LTATATATVVDDIQT

-377 APAEAVLLT
+377 APAEAILLT

-405 EKIREIYDDVA
+405 EKIREVYDDVA
-416 YYLQVAEGEGE
+416 YYLQIPEGEGE
-427 ELTYEFDLNEF
+427 EHSFEFDLEEF
-438 CRRFHHFPLTVVS
+438 CRRFRYFPLTVVS
-451 AFTILERA
+451 AFAILERA
-459 GYLLYADKH
+459 GYLLYTDKH
-468 ETRSRLMMIVR
+468 ERRSRLMMIVK
-479 REDLYH
+479 REELYR
-485 VHNRVADG
+485 VHNRVAEG
-493 DKVLTALFRLYTG
+493 DKVLTALFRTYTG
-506 LFADYVFIEES
+506 LFADYVFIEEKA
-517 SLASACGLSEEAL
+517 LAAACGLSEEVL
-530 YERLTALNRARLLH
+530 YEKLMALNRARLLH
-544 YIPRKSVATVRYLT
+544 YIPHKSVSTLRYLT
-558 RRTVGER
+558 RRTLGER
-565 LGLGAEAY
+565 LNIGADAY
-573 ETRLEQYTR
+573 ETRLDQYTR

-595 TCHSRLLL
+595 TCRSRMLL

-615 RCDVCCPDAQPNAGA
+615 RCDVCRPTPETCTPD
-630 AQLEADLFAL
+630 AQLEANLFQL
-640 LTDGRP
+640 LADGRP
-646 HTVSEWHVAQCDA
+646 HTVAEWHVAQLDA
-659 EPAGLLLQRLVDEG
+659 ERAGQLLQQLLDEG
-673 RVVFDTGRISLPRPT
+673 RLLFDGAQLTLPTAPT
-688 SATEISP
+688 SPEN
-695 AH
+695 

>member
-45 ATKAATESPIDR
+45 ATQLATETPVDR

-64 KAGWGYADFRG
+64 QAGWGYADFRG

-377 APAEAVLLT
+377 APAEAILLT

-405 EKIREIYDDVA
+405 EKIREVYDDVA
-416 YYLQVAEGEGE
+416 YYLQIPEGEGE
-427 ELTYEFDLNEF
+427 EHSFEFDLEEF
-438 CRRFHHFPLTVVS
+438 CRRFRYFPLTVVS
-451 AFTILERA
+451 AFAILERA
-459 GYLLYADKH
+459 GYLLYTDKH
-468 ETRSRLMMIVR
+468 ERRSRLMMIVK
-479 REDLYH
+479 REELYR
-485 VHNRVADG
+485 VHNRVAEG
-493 DKVLTALFRLYTG
+493 DKVLTALFRTYTG
-506 LFADYVFIEES
+506 LFADYVFIEEKA
-517 SLASACGLSEEAL
+517 LAAACGLSEEVL
-530 YERLTALNRARLLH
+530 YEKLMALNRARLLH
-544 YIPRKSVATVRYLT
+544 YIPHKSVSTLRYLT
-558 RRTVGER
+558 RRTLGER
-565 LGLGAEAY
+565 LNIGADAY
-573 ETRLEQYTR
+573 ETRLDQYTR

-595 TCHSRLLL
+595 TCRSRMLL

-615 RCDVCCPDAQPNAGA
+615 RCDVCRPAAEVCTPD
-630 AQLEADLFAL
+630 AQLEANLFQL
-640 LTDGRP
+640 LADGRP
-646 HTVSEWHVAQCDA
+646 HTVAEWHVAQLDA
-659 EPAGLLLQRLVDEG
+659 ERAGQLLQQLLDEG
-673 RVVFDTGRISLPRPT
+673 RILFDGAQLTLPTAPT
-688 SATEISP
+688 SPEN
-695 AH
+695 